1 MFYELHQKVV
11 YAFGKVFEKYGR
23 FIARHSVKVIC
34 TVVIINIALAVGL
47 LTLKTESGFEQ
58 YSPTGSVAG
67 KNRDQVTFIVVAFRQ
82 RHSIHTHTR
91 EILPLLKYQYAIEV
105 QYWCNMAH
113 YGIIFLHPLVYY

>member
-23 FIARHSVKVIC
+23 FIVRHPVKVIC
-34 TVVIINIALAVGL
+34 TVVIINIALTVGL
-47 LTLKTESGFEQ
+47 LTLKTESGLEQ
-58 YSPTGSVAG
+58 YAPTDSVAS
-67 KNRDQVTFIVVAFRQ
+67 KNRDQVTFTVVAFRQ

-105 QYWCNMAH
+105 QY
-113 YGIIFLHPLVYY
+113 